1 MSARTLK
8 LGGFLADAV
17 AGFREISLS
26 DRLLDIS
33 FWGSLVA
40 RLLITGAV
48 ASVPSPVTS

>member
-1 MSARTLK
+1 MSRRTLK

-17 AGFREISLS
+17 AGFREISPS
-26 DRLLDIS
+26 DRSLDILFS
-33 FWGSLVA
+33 ASLVA